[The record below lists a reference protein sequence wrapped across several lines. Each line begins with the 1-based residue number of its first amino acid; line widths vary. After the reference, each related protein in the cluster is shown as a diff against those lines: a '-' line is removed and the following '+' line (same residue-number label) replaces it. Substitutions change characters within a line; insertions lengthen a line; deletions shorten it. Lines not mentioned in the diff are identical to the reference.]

1 MHNFDMPRYSESIRS
16 LCQNDH
22 NKKMS
27 ARILRS
33 QAPPKILEVSTTNIR
48 VKISDGIVKS
58 MNKDNQI

>member
-22 NKKMS
+22 NKKMR

-48 VKISDGIVKS
+48 VKISDGIV
-58 MNKDNQI
+58 